1 MTRPDLAEGV
11 SKLSQFL
18 QNPSKKHQ
26 SEIFRLIAHCYQYR
40 DHALM
45 FGDLDHQAEDACTA
59 YTDASFGNPPDRRSF
74 QGHIFFVL
82 GSPVFWRASKQP
94 TVATSTTDAE
104 LLSLSARSKGL
115 LALERLIHQVGLQLP
130 SEVTH
135 HVRCDNAQTVGIVN
149 KNGLKINT
157 NLRHVDIQQHWLR
170 EAQKEK
176 KIKVSWISTEEMI
189 ADGLTKAFG
198 SEKQETFRKALKM
211 VPLSSLTHMKLASKS
226 PRPPG
231 TDLQQGKK

>member
-1 MTRPDLAEGV
+1 MMTRPGLAEGV

-26 SEIFRLIAHCYQYR
+26 SEAFRLIAYSYHYR
-40 DHALM
+40 DHAIV
-45 FGDLDHQAEDACTA
+45 FGDFDHHATDACTA
-59 YTDASFGNPPDRRSF
+59 YTDASFGNLPDRRSF

-82 GSPVFWRASKQP
+82 GSPIFWRASKQP
-94 TVATSTTDAE
+94 TVTTSTTEAE
-104 LLSLSARSKGL
+104 LLSLSAANKEL

-130 SEVTH
+130 SDVTH

-157 NLRHVDIQQHWLR
+157 CLRHIDIQQHWLR
-170 EAQKEK
+170 EAQKK
-176 KIKVSWISTEEMI
+176 GRIKVSWIATQEMI

-198 SEKQETFRKALKM
+198 SEKQEAFRKALKM
-211 VPLSSLTHMKLASKS
+211 VPLSSLKHMKLASKS
-226 PRPPG
+226 
-231 TDLQQGKK
+231 